1 MTKNTTQERRNEL
14 SAIWQ
19 FIKLARRLCPG
30 HIPLATVSAIIDAI
44 APFPGIVIPGY
55 ILNELAGPGRTER
68 LLAYIGM
75 LLAGIYGQHCEK
87 KA

>member
-55 ILNELAGPGRTER
+55 ILNEIGRASCRER
-68 LLAYIGM
+68 V
-75 LLAGIYGQHCEK
+75 
-87 KA
+87 